1 MPITTTTIITIISK
15 MDVAVVGIMV
25 GSIRLMREGMVVV
38 GIRVSRVVGIS
49 NNSIIP
55 KQDVAA
61 TTAANK
67 VYPL

>member
-1 MPITTTTIITIISK
+1 

>member
-1 MPITTTTIITIISK
+1 

-25 GSIRLMREGMVVV
+25 GSIRLMRKGMVVV

-49 NNSIIP
+49 NNSITR
-55 KQDVAA
+55 KQDAAA
-61 TTAANK
+61 TTATNT

>member
-25 GSIRLMREGMVVV
+25 GSIRLMRKGMVVV

-49 NNSIIP
+49 NNSITR
-55 KQDVAA
+55 KQDAAA
-61 TTAANK
+61 TTATNT